1 MREFFGIAIDEN
13 DTNFCSNLENI
24 AKGVNEVKDLVS
36 KVNSRKMH
44 KGVGKDKKSK
54 KEAKK

>member
-13 DTNFCSNLENI
+13 DTSFCSDLENI

-36 KVNSRKMH
+36 KVNSK
-44 KGVGKDKKSK
+44 KGKK
-54 KEAKK
+54 